1 MSDIPSFHERAANG
15 DAEAFS
21 IIAAAHYKRAEDG
34 IEPPIIALARAVEF
48 GRLAAIRGGRRE
60 RVTFLYLLEEHS
72 HALRDAGMDA
82 LGDIAQGEAFALA
95 EHMAIEGDDEIG
107 DMLVNAAGEV
117 EPGVL
122 LVARELM
129 ALEVN

>member
-34 IEPPIIALARAVEF
+34 AEPAIIALARAVEF

-95 EHMAIEGDDEIG
+95 EHMANDGDEEVG
-107 DMLVNAAGEV
+107 NMLVKGAGEV

-122 LVARELM
+122 LIARELM
-129 ALEVN
+129 ALEAN

>member
-1 MSDIPSFHERAANG
+1 MSGVPSFHERAANG
-15 DAEAFS
+15 ECEAFS

-34 IEPPIIALARAVEF
+34 AEPAIIALARAVEF

-95 EHMAIEGDDEIG
+95 EHMANDGDDEVG
-107 DMLVNAAGEV
+107 DMLVKGASQV
-117 EPGVL
+117 EAGVL
-122 LVARELM
+122 LVARDLM
-129 ALEVN
+129 GLGVN